1 MPGSCGRSGHH
12 RYFLA
17 GDAPRMHQ
25 ILSINQRVESDQTG
39 ISIECRSR
47 WLRAPAT
54 TETDIPVMGVS
65 VFVFPCLFPVHSRMA
80 PRSPCSAASISPCP

>member
-25 ILSINQRVESDQTG
+25 ILSINQRVETDQIG

-47 WLRAPAT
+47 WLRAPAPGFKPL
-54 TETDIPVMGVS
+54 ETKTFS
-65 VFVFPCLFPVHSRMA
+65 RVFSCLNSGGFDRLA
-80 PRSPCSAASISPCP
+80 NDWRTN

>member
-17 GDAPRMHQ
+17 GDARRMHQ
-25 ILSINQRVESDQTG
+25 ILSINQRVETDQIG

-54 TETDIPVMGVS
+54 S
-65 VFVFPCLFPVHSRMA
+65 
-80 PRSPCSAASISPCP
+80 PRSRFSLRWLAQIALNEAQRIRDDHVIGGW